1 MSAGYAFA
9 WLYVALLGSG
19 VWIAVAGLPR
29 RADIAACLGY
39 GVVLG
44 LVACGLLV
52 AGRAAPGAQLAAAA
66 WPWFAATLAVVAVA
80 AAWRVR
86 RAPADGIL
94 AVPSERL
101 PWWGWAL
108 LALLA
113 WRFLLIVDEAWLRP
127 VFAWDTWIAWA
138 AKAKVWFESG
148 QAAHY
153 VAPPL
158 WIDGADANARTS
170 LAWHYPELLSRI
182 DLWLASASGAWNE
195 AAIGLAWPA
204 LWLAMLAGCYG
215 QWRALGLARP
225 QAVLAVYALGSL
237 PLINV
242 HAALAGYAD
251 LWIAAILV
259 FAVLAWQRWL
269 VRGERAQLVLCV
281 ALLAT
286 LPLIK
291 FEGMVWAVALAAL
304 IAFGAVPP
312 RWRLGGVAIALVLA
326 AVAVLLSWWLKLAWL
341 TTALGILGG
350 GGGGRSATS
359 LFGVLRAF
367 ASGLFAQYNW
377 HLLWLVV
384 PALVALR
391 WRLLREDRA
400 LALLA
405 LFVAGAV
412 VFVVGLFALTPAA
425 KWAESNTAINR
436 LVLQIVPV
444 AVSLCAL
451 WLRDLSLSTDTDRAT
466 STPPDPA

>member
-1 MSAGYAFA
+1 MSAAYVIA
-9 WLYVALLGSG
+9 WLYLVLLGAG
-19 VWIAVAGLPR
+19 VWIVAAGLPR
-29 RADIAACLGY
+29 RADIAACAGY
-39 GVVLG
+39 GIVIG

-52 AGRAAPGAQLAAAA
+52 IGRTTPGAQLAAAM
-66 WPWFAATLAVVAVA
+66 WPSLAATLVVVAVA
-80 AAWRVR
+80 AAWRIR
-86 RAPADGIL
+86 RTPVSGV
-94 AVPSERL
+94 AVVPEERL
-101 PWWGWAL
+101 PWWGWL
-108 LALLA
+108 LLVLLA
-113 WRFLLIVDEAWLRP
+113 WRFALIVDEAWLRP

-148 QAAHY
+148 QSAHY
-153 VAPPL
+153 VAPAA
-158 WIDGADANARTS
+158 WIGGTDADARTS

-204 LWLAMLAGCYG
+204 LWLALLLGCYG
-215 QWRALGLARP
+215 QWRALGLSRP
-225 QAVLAVYALGSL
+225 RAVLAAYVLGSL

-251 LWIAAILV
+251 LWIATILV

-269 VRGERAQLVLCV
+269 THGERAQLALCV
-281 ALLAT
+281 VLLAL

-304 IAFGAVPP
+304 IAFGVVPP
-312 RWRLGGVAIALVLA
+312 RWRLGGIAIALALA
-326 AVAVLLSWWLKLAWL
+326 ALAVLLSWWLKLAWL
-341 TTALGILGG
+341 TAALGILGG
-350 GGGGRSATS
+350 GSGGRSATS

-367 ASGLFAQYNW
+367 GSGLFAQYNW
-377 HLLWLVV
+377 HLLWLLL

-391 WRLLREDRA
+391 WRTLRDERA

-405 LFVAGAV
+405 LFVAGAL

-451 WLRDLSLSTDTDRAT
+451 WLRDLRLSSDTDRAT
-466 STPPDPA
+466 PAPRDPA

>member
-1 MSAGYAFA
+1 MSAGYVFA
-9 WLYVALLGSG
+9 WLYVVLLGGG

-29 RADIAACLGY
+29 RADIAACAGY

-52 AGRAAPGAQLAAAA
+52 AGRAAPGTELVSAA
-66 WPWFAATLAVVAVA
+66 WPWFAVTLVVVAIAV
-80 AAWRVR
+80 AWRVR
-86 RAPADGIL
+86 RAPAPNAD
-94 AVPSERL
+94 AAPSERL
-101 PWWGWAL
+101 PRWGWAL

-113 WRFLLIVDEAWLRP
+113 WRFALIVDEAWLRP

-153 VAPPL
+153 VPPL
-158 WIDGADANARTS
+158 SWIDGVDANARTS

-182 DLWLASASGAWNE
+182 DLWLASTSGAWNE

-204 LWLAMLAGCYG
+204 LWLALLAGCYG
-215 QWRALGLARP
+215 QWRALGLAPTR
-225 QAVLAVYALGSL
+225 AVLAVYALGSL

-269 VRGERAQLVLCV
+269 MRGERAQFVLCIALLVL
-281 ALLAT
+281 

-304 IAFGAVPP
+304 IVFGAVPP

-326 AVAVLLSWWLKLAWL
+326 ALAVLLSWWLKLAWL

-350 GGGGRSATS
+350 GSGGRSATS

-384 PALVALR
+384 PTLVALR
-391 WRLLREDRA
+391 WRSLREDRA

-405 LFVAGAV
+405 LFVAGAL
-412 VFVVGLFALTPAA
+412 VFVVGLFTLTPAA

-444 AVSLCAL
+444 VVSLCAL
-451 WLRDLSLSTDTDRAT
+451 WLRDLSLSTDTDRA
-466 STPPDPA
+466 SSAPRDPA